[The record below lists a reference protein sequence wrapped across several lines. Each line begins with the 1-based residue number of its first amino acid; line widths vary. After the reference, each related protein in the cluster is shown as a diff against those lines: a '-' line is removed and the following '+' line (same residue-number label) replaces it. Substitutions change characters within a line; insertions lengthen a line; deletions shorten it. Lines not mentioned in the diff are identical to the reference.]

1 VSFTRANPDY
11 AVGVSPRGSLAL
23 LAATRTWAYMQG
35 RGYALPD
42 DMQAVLV
49 SVLGHRVV
57 PSLDFAGDGRDL
69 VAQLTQRVDVI
80 PG

>member
-1 VSFTRANPDY
+1 
-11 AVGVSPRGSLAL
+11 
-23 LAATRTWAYMQG
+23 
-35 RGYALPD
+35 
-42 DMQAVLV
+42 MQAVLV